1 MRLLERSRRW
11 AWQVG
16 KAVADLRPPSLT
28 ALAVPRD
35 RVPPPPNAFARW
47 GDRSFLVPPARVL
60 GAEAIDVGDDVLIL
74 EDAGLTV
81 NSAGGARL
89 TIGDRTRLAVGV
101 EILCSVGVTIGRAVS
116 TSDYAAITD
125 SWAPVGR
132 RPSHPAPLPGAPVR
146 IDDGAYLGFG
156 CIIGPGVHVG
166 AGAFIGEGAV
176 VLHDVPAHSVVYGNP
191 AVAASGY
198 AGRP

>member
-1 MRLLERSRRW
+1 MKPLEHGRRW
-11 AWQVG
+11 AWQVRT
-16 KAVADLRPPSLT
+16 AVADLRPPSST

-35 RVPPPPNAFARW
+35 RVPPPPSAFARW
-47 GDRSFLVPPARVL
+47 GDRSFLVPPARVE
-60 GAEAIDVGDDVLIL
+60 GAEAIHVGDDVFIL

-81 NSAGGARL
+81 DASAGARL
-89 TIGDRTRLAVGV
+89 MIGDRTRLAVGV

-116 TSDYAAITD
+116 TSDHVAITD

-132 RPSHPAPLPGAPVR
+132 PSSHPAPPPAPVT
-146 IDDGAYLGFG
+146 IDDGAYLGCG

-176 VLHDVPAHSVVYGNP
+176 VVDDVPAHSVVYGNP
-191 AVAASGY
+191 AVVVPGY